1 MAHRITE
8 RGKKSLQGQGTVM
21 IAKTSSPV
29 RSTSK
34 LVEILQQNRTGQAV
48 GVFSICSANR
58 HVLEAGM
65 MQAKR
70 DNSLLLIESTS
81 NQVNQFGGYT
91 GQTPADFA
99 HFVRELAQ
107 EQDFPM
113 QQVVLGGDHL
123 GPHVWRKESARTAME
138 NGCAMVREYVRAG
151 YTKIHVDA
159 SMHCADDAGDPRKPL
174 ADEIVS
180 ARAAELCKAA
190 EAAHAKLP
198 EGSPPPLY
206 VIGTEVPIPGGE
218 QSEFQAPE
226 VTRAEDLANT
236 LKLARGEFQARG
248 LHSAW
253 ERVIAVVVQP
263 GVEFGDSSVHAYDSA
278 KTAGLSSCLMDNWSG
293 VFEAH
298 STDFQMPSALQRM
311 VRDHFAILKVGPW
324 LTFAFREAV
333 FALAAI
339 ENEWLGSR
347 PAAKL
352 SKVCEALEEA
362 MIANPVHWRSHYRG
376 DEASLR
382 LARRYSYSDR
392 SRYYWP
398 QAEVGSALNAL
409 IANLR
414 ANPAPASLLSQY
426 LPSQASEVRDGR
438 LTNEPLDL
446 IRSKILEVLDR
457 YAFAC
462 GMKAGK

>member
-1 MAHRITE
+1 MAHSSTQ
-8 RGKKSLQGQGTVM
+8 GKKKSLQRHGTV
-21 IAKTSSPV
+21 ILAKGSSPV
-29 RSTSK
+29 SSASK
-34 LVEILQQNRTGQAV
+34 LAEILQQNRAGQAV

-65 MQAKR
+65 IQAKR
-70 DNSLLLIESTS
+70 DNRLLLIESTS

-99 HFVRELAQ
+99 AFVRELAQ

-113 QQVVLGGDHL
+113 QRAVLGGDHL

-151 YTKIHVDA
+151 YTKIHLDA

-174 ADEIVS
+174 AAEIVS
-180 ARAAELCKAA
+180 ARAAELCSAA
-190 EAAHAKLP
+190 EAAHAELP
-198 EGSPPPLY
+198 EGSPSPLY

-218 QSEFQAPE
+218 QSEFHAPE
-226 VTRAEDLANT
+226 ITRAEDLART
-236 LKLARGEFQARG
+236 LKLARGEFESRR

-278 KTAGLSSCLMDNWSG
+278 KTAGLSDYLIRDWIG

-298 STDFQMPSALQRM
+298 STDFQAASALRQL
-311 VRDHFAILKVGPW
+311 VQDHFAILKVGPW

-339 ENEWLGSR
+339 ENEWLGLR
-347 PAAKL
+347 PAVKL

-382 LARRYSYSDR
+382 LARKYSFSDR

-398 QAEVGSALNAL
+398 QVEVNSALNAL

-426 LPSQASEVRDGR
+426 MPSQAAEVREGLLR
-438 LTNEPLDL
+438 NEPIEL

-457 YAFAC
+457 YASAC
-462 GMKAGK
+462 GMKART